1 MSSRLETKHS
11 LPFDWPTPASLQSSL
26 RTHFLTSSLLP
37 PNSGARAPALGPLFM
52 PRSTHPMTEPGVH
65 PRPRALSMD
74 WLKCNRKRPQM
85 GPWNPGA
92 VRPVAVPTGL
102 SLEKKLLR
110 QDKREKGSKG
120 IPQRRLWERPWLQ
133 LLSQA
138 LRVPGFFLCPVG
150 SYQPGCGFLGH
161 YCGISPRRIYSGQ
174 TVFLL
179 AILVS
184 LAGPEANKT
193 VSKPSLCQLLGLE
206 AFRAGTGKA
215 SCSWF

>member
-85 GPWNPGA
+85 GPRNPGA
-92 VRPVAVPTGL
+92 VRPVAAPTGL

-161 YCGISPRRIYSGQ
+161 
-174 TVFLL
+174 LL
-179 AILVS
+179 WYF
-184 LAGPEANKT
+184 P
-193 VSKPSLCQLLGLE
+193 
-206 AFRAGTGKA
+206 
-215 SCSWF
+215 